1 MSLDGSFNL
10 HMEFERLILRCP
22 KLSFVANFSSLP
34 KKGNELKED
43 EVVNVL
49 ANVFLHP
56 NYTIPIMG
64 CFRPISRKII
74 ERVVEL
80 LKMVPQLRFDHPHGV
95 VNSVNDRFFVG
106 CEEFDDI
113 ESVGVIEL
121 YSRCGRFLDLHELAC
136 LAFCRVLD
144 LAPFLKWVVD
154 CYYEFGGPPF
164 ARIIEMTSI
173 SGLSTDVARHMRD
186 IVWTSYRFLL
196 LEPESFSSRW
206 NWCCFLDLV
215 HQSRSCDA
223 SSDDGLVRDI
233 IWCAVQILC
242 VLLRLPNRSASFG
255 VQPVEGLTCL
265 LRWREFSCDVS
276 LEKAGWYTSK
286 TKALQFSD
294 GVPVFN
300 GDDSIAVNGLELLD
314 HTPPK
319 RSRSLMRNCEP
330 FLMTSSM
337 KICFER
343 IVMAVNQRW
352 PVLLYGPPGCGKTA
366 LLNKLAEESGNQVLS
381 IHMDEH
387 IDGKTLIGS
396 YVCSEQPGEFRW
408 QPGPLTQAVKAGFWV
423 VFENIDQAASDVQS
437 ILLPLLEGN
446 SSFMTG
452 YGEAIRVAGSFRLFS
467 TISTSKVDV
476 YHCTEGRTSLSSLW
490 RRVMVRPAGT
500 TDLVNIVTAWY
511 PDLEPVAKK
520 LIETFER
527 LNGASELI
535 VPSNINSS
543 GKFSLRDLLKWCKRI
558 SGSGMSFS
566 ADRLSVDTHSCIFRE
581 AVDVFAAYSPSPEK
595 RLDIVRD
602 IAKMLGVP
610 LTRAETLYC
619 LDRPVLQEFHG
630 AVQIGRVTLH
640 RSEDAVSHEKK
651 PFVEIRSSFHVLE
664 RIACAVK
671 WNEPILLV
679 GETGTGKTTLVQ
691 NLAARLGQ
699 KLSVLNLSQQSD
711 VADLLGGFKPMDPQH
726 ICIPLYKEFENL
738 FSLTF
743 SLKDNETLL
752 SRLRKHVSKKNWTSL
767 LSDLHKGVQRVA
779 ELGKGGP
786 GTKRKRPMKE
796 KVLAL
801 WESFSQK
808 VEIARKQLLASSGMI
823 FSFVE
828 GAFVTALRNGQWIL
842 LDEVNLAPL
851 ETLQRI
857 IGVLDRESSSLCL
870 AENGVFVE
878 RHPNFRLFAC
888 MNPATDAGKRD
899 LPYALR
905 SRFTE
910 YFVDDVLDDEDL
922 SLFVSKFL
930 DESHRDR
937 NLVSRIVHFYKGAKK
952 DSEEKL
958 QDGANQ
964 RPQYSLRSLYRALE
978 YTRKASKLGFKR
990 ALYDGFCMF
999 FMTLLD
1005 GRSAD
1010 LMNQKIISCLLG
1022 ADNKLPAPIPLD
1034 RLLEINV
1041 RAESEQ
1047 FLQDYV
1053 LTKSVEEH
1061 IRSLARAAFIKR
1073 YPVLL
1078 QGPTSSGKT
1087 SLVQYLAAKTGHEFV
1102 RINNHE
1108 HTDLQEYLGSYITDA
1123 NGRLVFHEGVLV
1135 KAVRNGHWIVL
1146 DELNLAPSD
1155 VLEAL
1160 NRLLDDNREIF
1171 VPELRETVRAHPD
1184 FMLFATQNPPNIYGG
1199 RKMLSRAFR
1208 NRFVELHVDEIPE
1221 EELTEIL
1228 EKKGKIPRSYAK
1240 KMIDVMKE
1248 LQMRRQ
1254 NSKVFAGKH
1263 GFITPR
1269 DLFRWASRFRKDG
1282 CSYEDLARD
1291 GYHLL
1296 AERLRDESEKNTVQ
1310 EVLEKYLRVKLKT
1323 HELYSKGPAQTYF
1336 STDAFQKIVQTRSMQ
1351 RLFFLVERC
1360 FELREPVLL
1369 VGETGG
1375 GKTTVCQLLS
1385 LALKAKLHV
1394 LNCHQYTETSDF
1406 IGGFYPIRER
1416 PRLASDFRN
1425 LIEQLLLSKAFSY
1438 FHEKNI
1444 STDIGKAP
1452 STLNLLTAILDSCK
1466 QGLTMSSG
1474 LCEEDIAYLENLKE
1488 ELSHLYQKWQ
1498 TIFIW
1503 QDGPLVEAM
1512 KHGDLLLVDEISLAD
1527 DSVLERLNSVLEPD
1541 RKLSLA
1547 EKGGP
1552 DLEIVTAHDD
1562 FFLLATM
1569 NPGGDFGKKELSP
1582 ALRNRFTE
1590 IWVPSVSDLDE
1601 LREIAK
1607 RFLISELHNFVDPL
1621 ASFWEWYNQLLT
1633 GRTLTVRDLLAWLDF
1648 VTNTMKCLEPDFA
1661 FLHGAFLVLLDG
1673 LSLGTGIS
1681 KNEAAELREK
1691 CLAYLVKQLK
1701 DQDSTV
1707 DEPMLSLMENYGWA
1721 EVSTT
1726 PCSVDD
1732 EMQCD
1737 NLFGISPFYIEKGC
1751 APIEEKGFEFL
1762 APTTSRNVMRV
1773 LRAMQL
1779 RKPVLLEG
1787 SPGVGKTSLITAIGK
1802 FSGHNVVRI
1811 NLSDQTDIMDLLG
1824 SDLPIESEEGLQF
1837 AWSDGILLQA
1847 LKEGSWVLLDEIN
1860 LAQQSVLEGLN
1871 AILDYRAEVFI
1882 PELGRSFKCPSSF
1895 RVFACQNPTHQGGGR
1910 KGLPKSFLN
1919 RFTKVYVDELS
1930 EKDHHFICRSLFPAI
1945 PESILSKLILF
1956 NKRLYEE
1963 TMVHRKFA
1971 VEGSPWEFNLRDVIR
1986 SCQIIQGAPEN
1997 RMGDC
2002 FLNVVYVQRMRT
2014 TTDRREVVQLYSEVF
2029 GTKPSINPYPRVEL
2043 DDLYLRVGSASI
2055 KRNRLQSIKTIG
2067 SELKILPGFR
2077 NTLEAAVQCIQ
2088 QQWLCILVGPTASG
2102 KTSMIRLLAHLTGN
2116 VLNEINL
2123 SSATDISELL
2133 GSFEQY
2139 NAYRNFGLIVNQI
2152 DGFVHDYCSLQLD
2165 SSADKLLGER
2175 RDLITKWLH
2184 FSSNVHYGHM
2194 SRSDNVSADNWRE
2207 SLSLLAEIIELLK
2220 SVLQSRILSVSWG
2233 LDDLSNVL
2241 QKVHKLQAI
2250 QKGKPVPVKFEWAAG
2265 LLIKAIEN
2273 GEWIVLEDANL
2284 CNPTVL
2290 DRINSL
2296 AESNGSITVNECGNV
2311 DGKPL
2316 VLFPHPN
2323 FRMFLTVNPS
2333 RGDVSRAMR
2342 NRGIEIVVMQ
2352 PHWLL
2357 DTYDDEKIRELELD
2371 DVKTFLALSNIP
2383 TEVLADSMAKA
2394 HLHARSKG
2402 YQLNVEITYLE
2413 LGRWVHLFQQLLMTG
2428 NDLLW
2433 SLLKSWEHSYLSS
2446 LGESEGWDIVREAE
2460 VLYLT
2465 KICSSFDEGS
2475 YIVDGQD
2482 IGSEHKQAI
2491 NAFDGQLSLC
2501 LPGGWPSPLK
2511 LTDFVWHSKGVCVQH
2526 GCMYLEYLG
2535 TQYASYKLRNSK
2547 RDHWLN
2553 PNTSKSMYL
2562 MNWKQLQ
2569 TIMYPKGVKSE
2580 TVKYSAAS
2588 DTDSTKTI
2596 ERLYFA
2602 IDWLIEQVVGPIDIE
2617 LNLLWFSWF
2626 DTQLQPFCK
2635 LFGSMEGLLRRE
2647 LEHPIWKCIF
2657 QIRDEAVSSR
2667 NVDAEIDLQSVP
2679 MLALESV
2686 DVVARVS
2693 TSSAKRLC
2701 NAIKSVGL
2709 LRASLQQ
2716 WDSEVNCS
2724 DNDLKSL
2731 MQSLR
2736 KLEEEVLNVIID
2748 SPIFDRLHQTYI
2760 DLVDVHIFLWN
2771 AVASSQFESLLVHW
2785 RALIKIAL
2793 KMRKLF
2799 PDAVENVLINLDM
2812 MANNLDRRLPYSL
2825 KSEKSLLWAY
2835 GGHPSLPQSVDIF
2848 YKLQQ
2853 FVTFSKEVWPS
2864 KIIFTKQIDLL
2875 ISGIA
2880 ASTNPELRF
2889 LAMQGVCMTSCLDRK
2904 AENVSERV
2912 EEMYL
2917 MLLSRYE
2924 SEKHKLETIAVSP
2937 IREYDLAAPKC
2948 CTIIPEIMCNMSGFE
2963 TWMDSI
2969 PIADETSLLIDLLLL
2984 EDLSKFVVADT
2995 RDLKLLLSGLN
3006 DHLKNSCDFS
3016 MKYSSRTPLDF
3027 VPHQEIVWVVDA
3039 WSEIPEAGSKV
3050 VSSVHAMWFNWHS
3063 SLWNCGHAFRKELA
3077 GRNAYEFVLPNV
3089 LFKPVKTETVHHI
3102 MQKACVIKDYHLH
3115 RLKLRV
3121 ASSNI
3126 LRSVSPSK
3134 DLHCSLL
3141 RAARSLF
3148 QQIIFAHRKS
3158 FTSKD
3163 FMELNSVFASLQ
3175 KNIMT
3180 EVDVQALLRLLASS
3194 RHRTFVSLVKAFIE
3208 PLLREVADTGSSD
3221 DLLLRIS
3228 FAWLR
3233 LGGLRFHLLLACDEL
3248 DPALKYSSKYEKLVN
3263 KCNSLSTEIEV
3274 RQHCDYLVG
3283 SLSSRKSDEEKAGL
3297 LEKHESERKRLQK
3310 KIVFRSDPGKFLKLK
3325 EECNEFSENVDLG
3338 LKLLQETDMTLPSL
3352 ISRAGNWQVTSN
3364 QFVDRLSEEYSG
3376 YTDIIQPIQVAV
3388 YEMKLGMAL
3397 LLSNAL
3403 QTDFLGRIQG
3413 SRVGCIV
3420 DTIYSFMRFPHKYP
3434 FERHIQIDA
3443 ASPLYTIDLSISIWV
3458 EKMDLLKK
3466 LINSTERVDGGKQVS
3481 SFESE
3486 ASLFDIMLR
3495 HVVETVGGTKTLDNA
3510 SFRIVDKVFNFFTGW
3525 WRDMKVHE
3533 ETKRDDEAQLYR
3545 FKPRAFKLDDVCE
3558 IDLSSLSN
3566 SFSSD
3571 SFSEWKELLHD
3582 EESVEKDPTDQS
3594 ESSSQLNVIPE
3605 SMMHT
3610 VVNAHN
3616 QLFGSSNVTETPG
3629 IVHFSDTDKIR
3640 SFIKTY
3646 TIGAS
3651 VVEDLTGLDSSCL
3664 DSRLVAEHM
3673 FRLCL
3678 EHEQKYP
3685 LSEKSAGVR
3694 NFYKEPNPPAV
3705 AGMVPLL
3712 LAFREQ
3718 VRSLLEVRYEDQ
3730 GLLKILDIT
3739 EMLLALPA
3747 STSVAQ
3753 ALSGLQFLVS
3763 RVKSLQ
3769 EDGAKLP
3776 LNDELERIL
3785 SLISHFRTMEFD
3797 TWETMLD
3804 EVLVEFER
3812 NAGKLWFPLYSVLH
3826 RKNSADIVEYGQS
3839 TLQSLEEL
3847 IRTSN
3852 LGEFRRRLQ
3861 LILSF
3866 YGQLNAGIYLGSYT
3880 SCTDKENRD
3889 ILYNVFG
3896 YYVRLLP
3903 IIMKHIETSTKS
3915 IKKELGD
3922 LVKLCRWERP
3932 EKHFYMENSKRNRQK
3947 LKKLI
3952 QKYND
3957 ALQQPVILVLTQES
3971 AQKSLKTLK
3980 LGHTTV
3986 KSEDLFDIS
3995 QFSNV
4000 SRPVWYDDWKNKFD
4014 NAAQH
4019 LQLGKSLETPVAIP
4033 FSNVDGIA
4041 NGYHSALE
4049 CPGLAY
4055 QKYWNRAWH
4064 NLEKICRTVVET
4076 ADIWKEEGKLQLKTR
4091 AFSDLLKLL
4100 ESTGL
4105 SKHKSSLLKL
4115 LENSTL
4121 FKSKLGLLD
4130 DQIERC
4136 QSDRWFFLPAYDVH
4150 HLLLKLE
4157 SLSSRESDVAVCPS
4171 KSLNSTCLDENW
4183 RCANQHYFKSLE
4195 SVKNL
4200 EQISLNFHKVF
4211 NPDQVNRSLS
4221 FLRHL
4226 VIIQMEQ
4233 RATAY
4238 NFAKRLK
4245 DVREFGRCLK
4255 KLSTCNSPTDVHGDG
4270 ITICSGQH
4278 FLLQC
4283 MWQQKELF
4291 DSLFSTLNEESLMF
4305 KTIQD
4310 THQSTCQNIKTAA
4323 DDIVAFI
4330 SKKIRLVE
4338 DSKAFLDGELLGGG
4352 SSIKLTAQMR
4362 AIVITKE
4369 MEQTV
4374 IQNFQLIRE
4383 LQDDLL
4389 VLREQGVNMR
4399 AVDIL
4404 LNHLHN
4410 IFEKA
4415 TRLEEQFHCEHNS
4428 KPQLLAEDVSEMEA
4442 GMCSSLNNTCTYISN
4457 ALQKLG
4463 SLNNSDDR
4471 VEAFSEKITS
4481 GKHLFDSYAADIQL
4495 DHLCQELDNI
4505 ISSAGKLAN
4514 VCGLSEKTG
4523 LQFVHLEELLT
4534 LALTFCDGL
4543 LLDFLAVHQT
4553 VSVLTHNLAEVFA
4566 CLFSEGYG
4574 TPTAEEV
4581 DDSNGDKT
4589 EDASGTGM
4597 GEGVGVKDVS
4607 DQITDENQLLGTSK
4621 EEKEQDASEEIPS
4634 KDVNGIEMDEDLD
4647 APAFSVSED
4656 EGDEDDGDDEGD
4668 EVDKLESE
4676 MGATGEDGQIA
4687 DEKLWDKEEDKD
4699 LDAANEKYEPGSS
4712 VDDKDPNN
4720 RELRGKDDS
4729 VAADGHAED
4738 DEDASGEKDDDR
4750 DDDVDLDKDNMD
4762 DEDETEAMNVD
4773 KEDMY
4778 ADPTDIDLNEPSQT
4792 PMDEDDKMDVDQTD
4806 SVDEVENEGKESD
4819 AENGDLEN
4827 DTDAPEDETLAE
4839 AESTRLND
4847 KPEENSEDKTKD
4859 EQGGGIENP
4868 SKDMSEQRDSD
4879 LVADQ
4884 FPNTQSSMQQ
4894 SEKHNADS
4902 DIQNDFAPSENS
4914 KQAESLFGNSLK
4926 GNPTDDQ
4933 QKSQLPQPEFSSFEK
4948 NQPNPLRDLGDALQD
4963 WKERVKVSTD
4973 LPETNKETVDEVMDE
4988 AADEYRYTTE
4998 SEKHTAQALG
5008 PAMPDQM
5015 EHNIGNEKPDRDNV
5029 DVSEDSKAEESISQ
5043 DTESEHVPKHSTS
5056 TSRIDQTMKIPDTHE
5071 EMSVDDTEPV
5081 SNDDVRSGKP
5091 GDSLVS
5097 MRNSYMNH
5105 DASQVSEMGDGS
5117 DEPEKVKNLVEQF
5130 SDMKVNA
5137 GARWRNYELRTARLS
5152 QELAEQLRL
5161 IMEPTLASKLQG
5173 DYRTGKRINMK
5184 KVIPYIASH
5193 YRKDKIWLRRTKPNK
5208 RDYQVVI
5215 VVDDSRSMSEN
5226 CCGDFAVEA
5235 LVTVCRALSQL
5246 EVGKLAVTSFGK
5258 QGNVRLL
5265 HDFDQPLTGE
5275 AGMQMISSL
5284 TFNQEN
5290 TVLEE
5295 PMVDLLKYLNNMLE
5309 QAAATARTPSGQNP
5323 LQQLVLIIA
5332 DGRFHDNKE
5341 KLKRRV
5347 RDLLNRNCMV
5357 AFLVLD
5363 SAEESI
5369 IDYKGYVFNKNG
5381 ELEKAVTYLDSFPFP
5396 YYIVLRNIEALPRTL
5411 ADLLRQWFELMQY
5424 SRD

>member
-1 MSLDGSFNL
+1 MSLDGSFSLN
-10 HMEFERLILRCP
+10 MEFQRLILRCP
-22 KLSFVANFSSLP
+22 KLSFVANFTSLA
-34 KKGNELKED
+34 KKGDELKEE

-49 ANVFLHP
+49 ATVFLHP

-64 CFRPISRKII
+64 CFRPISRKIV
-74 ERVVEL
+74 ERAVEL
-80 LKMVPQLRFDHPHGV
+80 LKMLPQLRFDHPHGV

-113 ESVGVIEL
+113 ESVGVIEV
-121 YSRCGRFLDLHELAC
+121 YSRHGRFLDLHELAS

-164 ARIIEMTSI
+164 ARIMKMTSI
-173 SGLSTDVARHMRD
+173 SDLNADVARHMRD
-186 IVWTSYRFLL
+186 VVWTSYRFLL
-196 LEPESFSSRW
+196 LEPEYFSSRW

-215 HQSRSCDA
+215 HQSKSFDA
-223 SSDDGLVRDI
+223 SSDHELVRDMK
-233 IWCAVQILC
+233 WCGVQILC

-255 VQPVEGLTCL
+255 VQPVEDLTCL
-265 LRWREFSCDVS
+265 LQWREFRCDVS
-276 LEKAGWYTSK
+276 IEKAGWYTSK

-300 GDDSIAVNGLELLD
+300 LDDSMAVNGLKLID
-314 HTPPK
+314 HAPPPK
-319 RSRSLMRNCEP
+319 RFRKCLMRNCEP

-337 KICFER
+337 KTCFER
-343 IVMAVNQRW
+343 VVMAVNQRW

-366 LLNKLAEESGNQVLS
+366 LLNKLAEDSGNQVLS

-446 SSFMTG
+446 TSFMTG
-452 YGEAIRVAGSFRLFS
+452 YGEAIKVAGSFRLFS
-467 TISTSKVDV
+467 TISTSKVDIN
-476 YHCTEGRTSLSSLW
+476 HCTEGRSSLSSLW
-490 RRVMVRPAGT
+490 RRVMVKPAAT
-500 TDLVNIVTAWY
+500 TDLLNIVSAWY
-511 PDLEPVAKK
+511 PDLEPVADK

-527 LNGASELI
+527 LNGALDSTM
-535 VPSNINSS
+535 PSNINSS
-543 GKFSLRDLLKWCKRI
+543 SKFSLRDLLKWCKRI
-558 SGSGMSFS
+558 AGSGMSFS
-566 ADRLSVDTHSCIFRE
+566 ADRLSVDTHSCIYKE

-595 RLDIVRD
+595 RLNIVRD
-602 IAKMLGVP
+602 IAKMLQVP

-619 LDRPVLQEFHG
+619 LDRPVLQDFRG
-630 AVQIGRVTLH
+630 VVQIGRVTLQ
-640 RSEDAVSHEKK
+640 RNEDAVSHEKK

-671 WNEPILLV
+671 WNEPVLLV

-691 NLAARLGQ
+691 NLAARLGR

-711 VADLLGGFKPMDPQH
+711 VTDLLGGFKPMDPQH

-743 SLKDNETLL
+743 SVKDNEHVL
-752 SRLRKHVSKKNWTSL
+752 SRLRKHVTSKKWTSL
-767 LSDLHKGVQRVA
+767 VNYLHKGVQDVA
-779 ELGKGGP
+779 QKVKGGS
-786 GTKRKRPMKE
+786 GTKRKRPST
-796 KVLAL
+796 VLTL

-808 VEIARKQLLASSGMI
+808 VEMARKQLHASSGMI

-828 GAFVTALRNGQWIL
+828 GAFVSALRNGEWIL

-930 DESHRDR
+930 DDSYR
-937 NLVSRIVHFYKGAKK
+937 NKELVSKIVQFYKGAKK

-1010 LMNQKIISCLLG
+1010 LMNQMIISCLLG
-1022 ADNKLPAPIPLD
+1022 ADNKLPAPVPLD
-1034 RLLEINV
+1034 RLLDINV
-1041 RAESEQ
+1041 RPGSEQ

-1184 FMLFATQNPPNIYGG
+1184 FMLFATQNPPNVYGG

-1221 EELTEIL
+1221 VELTEIL
-1228 EKKGKIPRSYAK
+1228 ERKGKVPLSYAK

-1310 EVLEKYLRVKLKT
+1310 EVLEKYLRVKLKN
-1323 HELYSKGPAQTYF
+1323 HELYNKGPAQLHF
-1336 STDAFQKIVQTRSMQ
+1336 STEAFQKIVQTRSMQ

-1360 FELREPVLL
+1360 YELREPVLL

-1425 LIEQLLLSKAFSY
+1425 LIEQLLLSNAFSH
-1438 FHEKNI
+1438 FLEMNI
-1444 STDIGKAP
+1444 SADIGNAP
-1452 STLNLLTAILDSCK
+1452 STLKQLTAILDSYK
-1466 QGLTMSSG
+1466 QGLTSSSD
-1474 LCEEDIAYLENLKE
+1474 LCEEDIAYLGNLKE

-1552 DLEIVTAHDD
+1552 ELEIVTAHDD

-1590 IWVPSVSDLDE
+1590 IWVPSVSDMDE
-1601 LREIAK
+1601 LKEIAK
-1607 RFLISELHNFVDPL
+1607 RFLISELHHFVDPL
-1621 ASFWEWYNQLLT
+1621 TNFWEWYNQLQT
-1633 GRTLTVRDLLAWLDF
+1633 GRLLTVRDLLAWLDF

-1701 DQDSTV
+1701 DQDSSV
-1707 DEPMLSLMENYGWA
+1707 DESALSLMESYGWA
-1721 EVSTT
+1721 EVSTS
-1726 PCSVDD
+1726 PSSLDD

-1737 NLFGISPFYIEKGC
+1737 NVFGIRPFYIEKGF
-1751 APIEEKGFEFL
+1751 APIDEKGFEFL

-1871 AILDYRAEVFI
+1871 AILDHRAEVFI
-1882 PELGRSFKCPSSF
+1882 PELGRSFKCPTSF

-1945 PESILSKLILF
+1945 PESILSRLILF
-1956 NKRLYEE
+1956 NKRLFEE

-1971 VEGSPWEFNLRDVIR
+1971 QEGSPWEFNLRDVIR

-1997 RMGDC
+1997 RKGDC

-2014 TTDRREVVQLYSEVF
+2014 PTDRREVVRLYSEVF
-2029 GTKPSINPYPRVEL
+2029 GTKPYINPYPRVKL
-2043 DDLYLRVGSASI
+2043 DDLYLRVGSATI
-2055 KRNRLQSIKTIG
+2055 MRNRLQSIQTIS

-2077 NTLEAAVQCIQ
+2077 NSLEAAVQCIQ
-2088 QQWLCILVGPTASG
+2088 QQWLCILVGPTACG
-2102 KTSMIRLLAHLTGN
+2102 KTSMIRLLAQLTGN

-2152 DGFVHDYCSLQLD
+2152 DGFVNDYCSSQLD
-2165 SSADKLLGER
+2165 SSAHKLLGER

-2184 FSSNVHYGHM
+2184 FSSKVHYGHI
-2194 SRSDNVSADNWRE
+2194 SRSDNVDAENWRE

-2220 SVLQSRILSVSWG
+2220 LVLQSHILSVSWG

-2250 QKGKPVPVKFEWAAG
+2250 QNGQPVPVKFEWAAG

-2357 DTYDDEKIRELELD
+2357 DTYDDEKIQELELD

-2383 TEVLADSMAKA
+2383 NEMLADSMAKA
-2394 HLHARSKG
+2394 HLYARSKG
-2402 YQLNVEITYLE
+2402 LHLNVEITYLE
-2413 LGRWVHLFQQLLMTG
+2413 LGRWIHLFQQLLMTG

-2446 LGESEGWDIVREAE
+2446 LGESEGWGIVREAE
-2460 VLYLT
+2460 VSYLAN
-2465 KICSSFDEGS
+2465 ICSSFGEESNG
-2475 YIVDGQD
+2475 VNGQD
-2482 IGSEHKQAI
+2482 TGSEHKQALK
-2491 NAFDGQLSLC
+2491 AFDGQLSLC
-2501 LPGGWPSPLK
+2501 LPGGWPAPLK
-2511 LTDFVWHSKGVCVQH
+2511 VTDFVWYSKGACVQQ
-2526 GCMYLEYLG
+2526 GCMYLEHLG
-2535 TQYASYKLRNSK
+2535 TQYASNKLKCSK
-2547 RDHWLN
+2547 RDPWLN
-2553 PNTSKSMYL
+2553 PHTSKSIYL
-2562 MNWKQLQ
+2562 VNWKRLQ
-2569 TIMYPKGVKSE
+2569 TIMYPKGVNGVTIKHPA
-2580 TVKYSAAS
+2580 TS
-2588 DTDSTKTI
+2588 DTDSMKTS
-2596 ERLYFA
+2596 ERLYFTF
-2602 IDWLIEQVVGPIDIE
+2602 DWVIEQVTGPIDIE

-2626 DTQLQPFCK
+2626 DSQLQPFCK
-2635 LFGSMEGLLRRE
+2635 LFGSTEGLLRLE

-2657 QIRDEAVSSR
+2657 QIRAEVVSS
-2667 NVDAEIDLQSVP
+2667 DIDMNSVP

-2693 TSSAKRLC
+2693 TSSAKRLGH
-2701 NAIKSVGL
+2701 AIRSVGL
-2709 LRASLQQ
+2709 LRLSLQQ
-2716 WDSEVNCS
+2716 WNSEVSCS
-2724 DNDLKSL
+2724 DKDLKSL

-2736 KLEEEVLNVIID
+2736 KLEEGVLDVIID

-2760 DLVDVHIFLWN
+2760 DLVEVHIFLWN
-2771 AVASSQFESLLVHW
+2771 AVSSSQFESLLVHW
-2785 RALIKIAL
+2785 RALIKIVL

-2799 PDAVENVLINLDM
+2799 PDAVENVLSNLDI

-2825 KSEKSLLWAY
+2825 KSEKSLLWSY
-2835 GGHPSLPQSVDIF
+2835 GGHPSLPQSADIF

-2853 FVTFSKEVWPS
+2853 FVTFSKQVWPS

-2880 ASTNPELRF
+2880 ASTSPELRF
-2889 LAMQGVCMTSCLDRK
+2889 LAMQGVCMTSCIDRK
-2904 AENVSERV
+2904 VENVSQRL
-2912 EEMYL
+2912 EEMYQ
-2917 MLLSRYE
+2917 MLLNRYE
-2924 SEKHKLETIAVSP
+2924 NGKNKLEINAASP
-2937 IREYDLAAPKC
+2937 IHEYALASPKC
-2948 CTIIPEIMCNMSGFE
+2948 CTIIPEIMCNMTGFE
-2963 TWMDSI
+2963 TWIDSI
-2969 PIADETSLLIDLLLL
+2969 PIADDTSLLIDLLLL

-3027 VPHQEIVWVVDA
+3027 VSHQEIVWVVDA
-3039 WSEIPEAGSKV
+3039 WSEIPEAASKV

-3077 GRNAYEFVLPNV
+3077 GRNAYEFVLPKI
-3089 LFKPVKTETVHHI
+3089 LFKPVKTETVHYI
-3102 MQKACVIKDYHLH
+3102 MQKAFVMKDYHLH

-3126 LRSVSPSK
+3126 LRSISPSK
-3134 DLHCSLL
+3134 NLHCSLL

-3158 FTSKD
+3158 FTAKD
-3163 FMELNSVFASLQ
+3163 FMELNSRFASLQ
-3175 KNIMT
+3175 NNVSM
-3180 EVDVQALLRLLASS
+3180 EADVEALLRLLASS
-3194 RHRTFVSLVKAFIE
+3194 RHKRFVSLVKPFIE
-3208 PLLREVADTGSSD
+3208 PLLREVSD
-3221 DLLLRIS
+3221 ASTSDGLLPRIS

-3248 DPALKYSSKYEKLVN
+3248 DPALKYKSKYEKLVN
-3263 KCNSLSTEIEV
+3263 KCSSLSTEIEV

-3283 SLSSRKSDEEKAGL
+3283 ALSSGKSDEEKASL
-3297 LEKHESERKRLQK
+3297 LEKHELEQKRLQK

-3338 LKLLQETDMTLPSL
+3338 LKLLQETNMTLPSL
-3352 ISRAGNWQVTSN
+3352 VTRAGNWQVTAN
-3364 QFVDRLSEEYSG
+3364 QFVDRLSEEYSS
-3376 YTDIIQPIQVAV
+3376 YADIIQPIQVAV

-3397 LLSNAL
+3397 LLTNAL
-3403 QTDFLGRIQG
+3403 QMDFLGRIQG
-3413 SRVGCIV
+3413 GQVDCIV
-3420 DTIYSFMRFPHKYP
+3420 DAIYSFMRFPHKYP
-3434 FERHIQIDA
+3434 FERHIQMDVN
-3443 ASPLYTIDLSISIWV
+3443 SSKYTTYTVDLSLSVWE

-3466 LINSTERVDGGKQVS
+3466 LITSSERVGGGKQLS
-3481 SFESE
+3481 SLELE
-3486 ASLFDIMLR
+3486 ASLFDNMLR
-3495 HVVETVGGTKTLDNA
+3495 NVVATVGGTKSLDNA
-3510 SFRIVDKVFNFFTGW
+3510 SFKIVDKVFNFFTSW
-3525 WRDMKVHE
+3525 WRDVKVHE
-3533 ETKRDDEAQLYR
+3533 ETKKDNEAQLYK

-3582 EESVEKDPTDQS
+3582 EESTEKGSTDQS
-3594 ESSSQLNVIPE
+3594 ESSGQMNIIPE

-3616 QLFGSSNVTETPG
+3616 QLFGSSNVTESPG
-3629 IVHFSDTDKIR
+3629 IVHFSDADKIR

-3646 TIGAS
+3646 TLGSS
-3651 VVEDLTGLDSSCL
+3651 VVKDFTGLNSSCL
-3664 DSRLVAEHM
+3664 DSRLAAEHM

-3678 EHEQKYP
+3678 EHEQKFP
-3685 LSEKSAGVR
+3685 LSEKSSNGR
-3694 NFYKEPNPPAV
+3694 NFYKEPNPPVV
-3705 AGMVPLL
+3705 ADMVQLL

-3718 VRSLLEVRYEDQ
+3718 VRSLLEVRCEDQ
-3730 GLLKILDIT
+3730 GLQKILEIT

-3763 RVKSLQ
+3763 RVKSIQ

-3776 LNDELERIL
+3776 LNDGLKHML
-3785 SLISHFRTMEFD
+3785 SLISKFRAMEFD

-3804 EVLVEFER
+3804 EVLVEFEI

-3826 RKNSADIVEYGQS
+3826 RKNSADIVEYAQS

-3852 LGEFRRRLQ
+3852 LGEFRRRLL

-3866 YGQLNAGIYLGSYT
+3866 YGQLNAGICLGSYT

-3903 IIMKHIETSTKS
+3903 IVMKHIETSTES
-3915 IKKELGD
+3915 IRKELED

-3932 EKHFYMENSKRNRQK
+3932 EKHFYMENSKRHRQK
-3947 LKKLI
+3947 LKRII

-3957 ALQQPVILVLTQES
+3957 ALQQPVILVLTQKS

-3980 LGHTTV
+3980 LGHATV
-3986 KSEDLFDIS
+3986 KSEDLSAFDIS
-3995 QFSNV
+3995 LFSDV
-4000 SRPVWYDDWKNKFD
+4000 SRVAWYDEWKNKFD
-4014 NAAQH
+4014 NVVQH
-4019 LQLGKSLETPVAIP
+4019 LQPRKKLKTHITVPVC
-4033 FSNVDGIA
+4033 NGVDVDGNA
-4041 NGYHSALE
+4041 NGYHPS
-4049 CPGLAY
+4049 LAY
-4055 QKYWNRAWH
+4055 QEYWDRACD

-4076 ADIWKEEGKLQLKTR
+4076 AEIWKEEGKQQVKTR

-4100 ESTGL
+4100 ESSGL

-4121 FKSKLGLLD
+4121 FKSKLGVLD
-4130 DQIERC
+4130 DQMRC
-4136 QSDRWFFLPAYDVH
+4136 ESERWFFLPAYDVH

-4157 SLSSRESDVAVCPS
+4157 SLSSRDSDVAICQS
-4171 KSLNSTCLDENW
+4171 KSLNGSNLEENW

-4200 EQISLNFHKVF
+4200 EQISLNFHKDF
-4211 NPDQVNRSLS
+4211 NPDQVNRSMS
-4221 FLRHL
+4221 FLGHL

-4233 RATAY
+4233 RAAAY
-4238 NFAKRLK
+4238 AFAKGLQN
-4245 DVREFGRCLK
+4245 VREFSRCLE
-4255 KLSTCNSPTDVHGDG
+4255 KLSTCSPTDGRGG

-4291 DSLFSTLNEESLMF
+4291 DSLLLTLDEESLMF
-4305 KTIQD
+4305 KTIQS
-4310 THQSTCQNIKTAA
+4310 THLSTCQNIKTAA
-4323 DDIVAFI
+4323 DDIIIFI
-4330 SKKIRLVE
+4330 SKKNQLVA
-4338 DSKAFLDGELLGGG
+4338 DSKALLDGELLGDGA
-4352 SSIKLTAQMR
+4352 SIKLTAQMR
-4362 AIVITKE
+4362 SIVITKE
-4369 MEQTV
+4369 IEQSI
-4374 IQNFQLIRE
+4374 IQNFHLIRE
-4383 LQDDLL
+4383 LQEELL
-4389 VLREQGVNMR
+4389 ALREQGTNKR

-4404 LNHLHN
+4404 LSHLQD

-4415 TRLEEQFHCEHNS
+4415 KKLEERFCSQHNS
-4428 KPQLLAEDVSEMEA
+4428 KPPLLAEDVSEMEA
-4442 GMCSSLNNTCTYISN
+4442 GMSTSLNNTCAYISDL
-4457 ALQKLG
+4457 LQKLG
-4463 SLNNSDDR
+4463 PLSNKGDL
-4471 VEAFSEKITS
+4471 VEASSDKITS
-4481 GKHLFDSYAADIQL
+4481 WKHLFESYAADLQL
-4495 DHLCQELDNI
+4495 DHLSQELDNI
-4505 ISSAGKLAN
+4505 ISSAHKLAN
-4514 VCGLSEKTG
+4514 VCGLSGKTG
-4523 LQFVHLEELLT
+4523 VQFIHLEELLT
-4534 LALTFCDGL
+4534 LALSFCDGL
-4543 LLDFLAVHQT
+4543 LLDFLAVHQM
-4553 VSVLTHNLAEVFA
+4553 VSALTHNLAEVFA

-4574 TPTAEEV
+4574 TPTEDQIDGE
-4581 DDSNGDKT
+4581 KT
-4589 EDASGTGM
+4589 EDATGTGM
-4597 GEGVGVKDVS
+4597 GEGDGKTDVS
-4607 DQITDENQLLGTSK
+4607 KDITDENQLLGTSK
-4621 EEKEQDASEEIPS
+4621 EEEKPDDSEEMPS
-4634 KDVNGIEMDEDLD
+4634 NDVEGIEMDQDMGGRAVSL
-4647 APAFSVSED
+4647 SED
-4656 EGDEDDGDDEGD
+4656 SSKEDDGDDEGD
-4668 EVDKLESE
+4668 EVESE
-4676 MGATGEDGQIA
+4676 MGATGEDSKVA
-4687 DEKLWDKEEDKD
+4687 DEKLLDKEEDKD
-4699 LDAANEKYEPGSS
+4699 LDATNEKYDPGSS
-4712 VDDKDPNN
+4712 VDGRDPSN
-4720 RELRGKDDS
+4720 RELSAKDDS
-4729 VAADGHAED
+4729 ADTDKHEEGNS
-4738 DEDASGEKDDDR
+4738 DASGEEDNGH
-4750 DDDVDLDKDNMD
+4750 DDDVDLDKDQMD
-4762 DEDETEAMNVD
+4762 EENETEAMNID
-4773 KEDMY
+4773 KEDMN
-4778 ADPTDIDLNEPSQT
+4778 ADPTDIDLNEPNQT
-4792 PMDEDDKMDVDQTD
+4792 PMDEDDKMDMDQPD
-4806 SVDEVENEGKESD
+4806 SVEEVENEEQEIDGD
-4819 AENGDLEN
+4819 NRDLED
-4827 DTDAPEDETLAE
+4827 DTDVPEDETLVE
-4839 AESTRLND
+4839 AESSRLND
-4847 KPEENSEDKTKD
+4847 IPEENSENTDKD
-4859 EQGGGIENP
+4859 ELGHSTEKP
-4868 SKDMSEQRDSD
+4868 SKDVSEQRDSD
-4879 LVADQ
+4879 LIADQ
-4884 FPNTQSSMQQ
+4884 YPNTQSSIQQ
-4894 SEKHNADS
+4894 HNNEIQNADS
-4902 DIQNDFAPSENS
+4902 DVQNDFTPSENS
-4914 KQAESLFGNSLK
+4914 KQAESLFGNSMK
-4926 GNPTDDQ
+4926 GNTTDDQ
-4933 QKSQLPQPEFSSFEK
+4933 QKSKQPQPEFSPFEK

-4973 LPETNKETVDEVMDE
+4973 VPETTQETVDEVMDE

-4998 SEKHTAQALG
+4998 SEKHTTQALG

-5015 EHNIGNEKPDRDNV
+5015 EHNIGNDKPDRENV
-5029 DVSEDSKAEESISQ
+5029 DVTEDSKAEESISQ
-5043 DTESEHVPKHSTS
+5043 DTETEHIPKHSVS
-5056 TSRIDQTMKIPDTHE
+5056 SSRIATTEVPDTHE
-5071 EMSVDDTEPV
+5071 EMSVDNVEPI
-5081 SNDDVRSGKP
+5081 SKDDVCSGKP
-5091 GDSLVS
+5091 GESLVS
-5097 MRNSYMNH
+5097 MMNSYLSH
-5105 DASQVSEMGDGS
+5105 DTSQVSEMGDVAG
-5117 DEPEKVKNLVEQF
+5117 EPERVNNLVEQF

-5137 GARWRNYELRTARLS
+5137 GARWRNYELRTSRLS

-5215 VVDDSRSMSEN
+5215 AVDDSRSMSEN
-5226 CCGDFAVEA
+5226 CCGDFAIEA

-5275 AGMQMISSL
+5275 AGMQMIPSL
-5284 TFNQEN
+5284 VFNQEN

-5295 PMVDLLKYLNNMLE
+5295 PLVDLVKYLNNMLE

-5332 DGRFHDNKE
+5332 DGRFHDNPE

-5357 AFLVLD
+5357 AFLILD

-5369 IDYKGYVFNKNG
+5369 IDYKRYVFNKNNR
-5381 ELEKAVTYLDSFPFP
+5381 ELEKMTPYLDSFPFP